1 MKKLVIVFFACFVSL
16 CSYSQ
21 EHIKFNGATFGQP
34 LNEFVKGFPQGS
46 SKSYD
51 SYTLPNGY
59 NFDLYNYEEYY
70 IKLNSKTWECR
81 IFSSKNT
88 NTVFMT
94 VSSIRIN
101 NNSLENNLMLLVKTL
116 EGKYGG
122 GINEKQE
129 NLGEIVY
136 KYGYHRE
143 MLALY
148 YYVKDRNNKKIGEI
162 RISAAPADKDAK
174 NGWIELSYKDYK
186 SSDKATREYNSI
198 MNNAL

>member
-1 MKKLVIVFFACFVSL
+1 MKKLVIVIIACFLSV

-34 LNEFVKGFPQGS
+34 LSEFVKGFPQGS
-46 SKSYD
+46 HKSD
-51 SYTLPNGY
+51 SFTYKPRGY
-59 NFDLYNYEEYY
+59 NSELYNYEMYK
-70 IKLNSKTWECR
+70 IKLNSNDWECR

-94 VSSIRIN
+94 VSSIQFN
-101 NNSLENNLMLLVKTL
+101 DYSLENNLMLLVKTL
-116 EGKYGG
+116 EGKYGS
-122 GINEKQE
+122 GISEKQE

-136 KYGYHRE
+136 YQGYHRE

-162 RISAAPADKDAK
+162 RISASPNDKEAK

-186 SSDKATREYNSI
+186 SSDKATREYNAI

>member
-1 MKKLVIVFFACFVSL
+1 MKKLVIVIIACFLSV

-34 LNEFVKGFPQGS
+34 LSEFVKGFSQGAH
-46 SKSYD
+46 KYNISY
-51 SYTLPNGY
+51 YKPRGY
-59 NFDLYNYEEYY
+59 NSDLYNYEEYS
-70 IKLNSKTWECR
+70 IKLNSNDWQCR

-94 VSSIRIN
+94 VSSIQFN
-101 NNSLENNLMLLVKTL
+101 GNSLENNLMLLVKTL
-116 EGKYGG
+116 EGKYGH
-122 GINEKQE
+122 GISEKQE

-136 KYGYHRE
+136 NYGYHRE

-162 RISAAPADKDAK
+162 RISAAPDTNPK